1 MLRRCGN
8 ISKAIFQ
15 TVYDRIIIFL
25 STLINSCFRLPVV
38 YRKVSKTAVGRSPAM
53 LMWLVYF
60 KCFFLVAEFSCK
72 VEIFEQGGLE
82 PIIKLLSSTD
92 CDVQV
97 WREESDLRAKSNLL

>member
-1 MLRRCGN
+1 MLRRCWN

-25 STLINSCFRLPVV
+25 STLINSCFRHPVV

-97 WREESDLRAKSNLL
+97 WREESDLRAESNLL